1 MERSTCLATFFVAR
15 LPLLVVAGLLFLLF
29 TGASLAQGDNVVARA
44 SLYKPLQFGFPYSIR
59 LYDDTRVG
67 RFAVKA
73 LTKELEGKGIFV
85 EPQGAF
91 QIDLSV
97 ERISAAFDEAGGDLG
112 FVGTSEERGL
122 ELTMNIWSSRQD
134 SLLGGRQKKGRT
146 TSEPLIHLNAV
157 VRDNESNEVIWQGD
171 ALAPIQRADEEDA
184 ALQAAEAMAQVFG
197 KSATYPEE

>member
-1 MERSTCLATFFVAR
+1 MERIARLETYFVAR
-15 LPLLVVAGLLFLLF
+15 LPLLAMAGLLFVLF
-29 TGASLAQGDNVVARA
+29 AGASLAQGDNVVARA

-67 RFAVKA
+67 RIAVEA
-73 LTKELEGKGIFV
+73 LTKELEGKGVFIDP
-85 EPQGAF
+85 EGAF

-97 ERISAAFDEAGGDLG
+97 ERVSAAFDQAGGDLG
-112 FVGTSEERGL
+112 YVGTGERGL

-134 SLLGGRQKKGRT
+134 SLLGGRQQKGRT
-146 TSEPLIHLNAV
+146 TSEPLIHLNAI

-171 ALAPIQRADEEDA
+171 ALAPIRRADEEDA
-184 ALQAAEAMAQVFG
+184 ALEAAEAMAQVFG